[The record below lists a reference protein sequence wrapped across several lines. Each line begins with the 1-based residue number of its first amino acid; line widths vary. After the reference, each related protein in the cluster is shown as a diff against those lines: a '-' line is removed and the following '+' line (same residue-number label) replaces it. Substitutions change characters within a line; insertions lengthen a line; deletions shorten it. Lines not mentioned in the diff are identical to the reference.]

1 MTVPLSRNRDYN
13 LLWSTQVLSE
23 LGFSATTIAL
33 PLLVLALTG
42 SPGASG
48 LVLGVNAAAQLI
60 AGLPAGALVD
70 RWNRKRVMLVCEVV
84 QGLAIGSLA
93 VTLWWDVANVAQM
106 VVVAVVIGVCRALF
120 EPAED
125 ACLPNLVPD
134 PQLAT
139 AVAMNS
145 ARSAFGHL
153 SGTALGGF
161 LFAIGRL
168 VPFAAD
174 AVSHFAA
181 FIGLMFLRVPPRQV
195 EQQPMR
201 ELGAEMIAGLRWVW
215 QQRPIRITAQCALVL
230 NLFFNAYYIV
240 IIVLAKERGVPAG
253 EIGVMAAM
261 LGAGGLLGAL
271 VAPRLLRVLSPY
283 TSITGVFWS
292 LTLLSPVALV
302 IGNGYLMGL
311 LFAAMA
317 FLTPAANTT
326 INTYQ
331 LLVTPDDLRGRL
343 SGVMGVITGTAS
355 ALGPALGG
363 LLMELFTGSQ
373 AVLFCT
379 VGMAVVTVLISAN
392 SALRKFS
399 AERADWESP
408 DSEQVVEASTDS
420 RFRSE

>member
-13 LLWSTQVLSE
+13 VLWSTQVLSE
-23 LGFSATTIAL
+23 VGFSATTIAL

-42 SPGASG
+42 SPGTAG
-48 LVLGVNAAAQLI
+48 LVLGVNAAAQLV

-70 RWNRKRVMLVCEVV
+70 RWNRKRVMLACEVV

-93 VTLWWDVANVAQM
+93 ATLLWDVVSVTQL

-125 ACLPNLVPD
+125 ACLPKLVPD
-134 PQLAT
+134 DQLAT

-161 LFAIGRL
+161 LFAMGRL

-174 AVSHFAA
+174 ALTHFVA
-181 FIGLMFLRVPPRQV
+181 FVGLTFLRVPPRRV
-195 EQQPMR
+195 EQKPMR
-201 ELGAEMIAGLRWVW
+201 LLGAEMTTGLRWVW
-215 QQRPIRITAQCALVL
+215 QQRAIRVTAQCALVL
-230 NLFFNAYYIV
+230 NLFFNAFYII

-271 VAPRLLRVLSPY
+271 AAPRLLRVLSPY
-283 TSITGVFWS
+283 ASIVGVFWTLS
-292 LTLLSPVALV
+292 LLSPVALV
-302 IGNGYLMGL
+302 IGNGYLMGA

-317 FLTPAANTT
+317 FLTPTANTT

-331 LLVTPDDLRGRL
+331 LLATPDELRGRL
-343 SGVMGVITGTAS
+343 SGVMGVVTGTAS

-363 LLMELFTGSQ
+363 FLMEVLTGGQ
-373 AVLFCT
+373 AVLLCT
-379 VGMAVVTVLISAN
+379 AGMAVVTVLISAN
-392 SALRKFS
+392 SALRRFS
-399 AERADWESP
+399 RDLAGQESLTGQQIVEP
-408 DSEQVVEASTDS
+408 SVDSS
-420 RFRSE
+420 